1 MPQHYYHRQPAQGQ
15 RPSSHAHR
23 QARTSAY
30 MPPGVVP
37 RSLNETQIQPMYPGV
52 EPHYPGFGEVE
63 ASAIVPYGQGA
74 PGGNFMEVQLRWF
87 PLLRYRRLLLQAVP
101 GFR

>member
-1 MPQHYYHRQPAQGQ
+1 MPQHYYHRQPAQGH

-23 QARTSAY
+23 QAHTSAY
-30 MPPGVVP
+30 VPPGMVQ

-63 ASAIVPYGQGA
+63 ASAVVPYGQGVA
-74 PGGNFMEVQLRWF
+74 GGTYTEVQHRLL
-87 PLLRYRRLLLQAVP
+87 PQLRYRHLLLAVQA
-101 GFR
+101 FH